1 LEAQLAFELHRTG
14 IKVSSASLDVG
25 IVGVNAR
32 RDMRPD
38 RKQAIMPVDVM
49 RRPLAI
55 AQQTLRDFLD
65 GGA

>member
-1 LEAQLAFELHRTG
+1 
-14 IKVSSASLDVG
+14 VSSASLDVG